1 MKQNRFFHIIAL
13 AIALLA
19 GQVSAWAASTFS
31 VTSATSGTTTTFT
44 VTRTGDTD
52 AAETV
57 LYRTVSLSAY
67 AGFHFTAKSG
77 SLDFAAGETSKTVN
91 VSESSSNVDA
101 FKYQVGTTR
110 TYRFEVT
117 DWEGA
122 ILAYRDRSMTTG
134 TSVAST
140 AFGVKD
146 LTINSGTITVTD
158 GGYAQAYHSV
168 TVADYYSAAAPKDY
182 FTAFGAELRMTVS
195 FDAREKD
202 DGYQYVQ
209 IYANTTADNTHT
221 DTGAEDGWPGY
232 VAYARY
238 AAGFSIDDNGAST
251 YYSYTFPLTSYG
263 HECGKIT
270 DAWSHG
276 KADLCNQRFQS
287 DCRAS
292 DGRVII
298 PTDLT
303 SLYVRLNA
311 SGNNSDTWY
320 CQNLAAH
327 IQAVKT
333 TAPAKYNGH
342 MHVSGGRHVRGNT
355 FYVALPFSEI
365 VTVTGTPTITTS
377 WGTASY
383 MTGSGTNVL
392 TFSGTIDAAVGTTLA
407 VTALNGTVKDLAG
420 NALTSFQSSYSSDAV
435 EYIPWHGSGTSA
447 DPYIISSTADLDQL
461 AARVNSD
468 ENFNNTYFLQTANIA
483 YTSNCTWDYAGVSTL
498 AANHN
503 FTPIGGYGK
512 PFKGTYDGGGHTI
525 SGIRMY
531 RFNLGTSGH
540 DNQSVGLFGFVS
552 GGTVKNVVLR
562 DANIFASQDFAGI
575 VGYLSGGS
583 VTGCTLYHVYVG
595 TSRLSFYNQNI
606 VVGNHAS
613 GTVSGNHYRDCIRR
627 HVESGG
633 ENIERWNNVYTVT
646 LADGVTATPATVES
660 VTIDAVTYYAEGS
673 TLTLGCTV
681 PNASAVF
688 SATSGTIDGNT
699 FTMPAEDVTVSISSL
714 SLGVTLVQGT
724 KDGVTAYWGTFYDG
738 THRYT
743 LPAGAAA
750 YTMDSEYKLYRLG
763 TDGRTI
769 PAGVAVVIIA
779 ASADVTLTL
788 DGGSSAITDHA
799 TGGNILQGS
808 DSEVAVTEGKVDG
821 KTPYVLGLAGSP
833 ATIGFYQFTGTSI
846 PAGKAYYVVVTP

>member
-1 MKQNRFFHIIAL
+1 MKQNRIFHIIAL
-13 AIALLA
+13 AIVLLA
-19 GQVSAWAASTFS
+19 GQVSASAASTFS

-44 VTRTGDTD
+44 VTRTGDTS

-67 AGFHFTAKSG
+67 AGIHFTEKNG
-77 SLDFAAGETSKTVN
+77 SLIFDAGQTSKTVT
-91 VSESSSNVDA
+91 VSESFSNVNA

-117 DWEGA
+117 DWAGA

-134 TSVAST
+134 TIVAST

-146 LTINSGTITVTD
+146 MTINSGTITVTD
-158 GGYAQAYHSV
+158 AGYAQAYHSV

-182 FTAFGAELRMTVS
+182 FAAVGAELRMTVS

-209 IYANTTADNTHT
+209 IYANTTPNDANT
-221 DTGAEDGWPGY
+221 DIGAEDGWPGS

-238 AAGFSIDDNGAST
+238 AAGFSIDGNGAST

-327 IQAVKT
+327 IQAVET
-333 TAPAKYNGH
+333 TAPAKYSGH

-483 YTSNCTWDYAGVSTL
+483 YTSNCTWDYAGASTL

-627 HVESGG
+627 HVGSGG

-673 TLTLGCTV
+673 TFTLACTV

-799 TGGNILQGS
+799 TGGNILHGS
-808 DSEVAVTEGKVDG
+808 DSAVTVSGLSG
-821 KTPYVLGLAGSP
+821 TPYVLSVSEGV
-833 ATIGFYQFTGTSI
+833 IGFRRFTGAAI
-846 PAGKAYYVVVTP
+846 PGGKAYYLVVTS